1 MTSAGIG
8 LLIYAVLVSAPAAA
22 TGPNPVV
29 AMAGTWEVHEV
40 AVDHQDQ
47 PHWRFRPNDPQLVGR
62 TLSIDPERVTLNFSK
77 DLDCSQTSWKAKP
90 TTWGYLIAKGFP
102 RPADGGRGAAPT
114 PDDFELKVTK
124 RSKVLAYPLCSSSG
138 KTRVHFPAAPWLA
151 VQEADKVAVNLDNQV
166 LLILQ
171 RRPPDAKPTPSFD
184 CGKATTPTEKA
195 ICGNF
200 DLASWDRSV
209 ALALHQAIAR
219 SPEKEAS
226 LRGAQRD
233 WLKKR
238 DECAAKVECIDEQQ
252 WRRVEELGQE

>member
-1 MTSAGIG
+1 MITGAG
-8 LLIYAVLVSAPAAA
+8 LLLHVVLASAQAAGAGA
-22 TGPNPVV
+22 TPVD
-29 AMAGTWEVHEV
+29 AITGTWEVRQV

-47 PHWRFRPNDPQLVGR
+47 QHWRFRPNDPQLMGR
-62 TLSIDPERVTLNFSK
+62 TLLIDHERVVLNFSK
-77 DLDCSQTSWKAKP
+77 DLDCSQTAWKAKA

-102 RPADGGRGAAPT
+102 RPTDGGRSAAPT

-124 RSKVLAYPLCSSSG
+124 KSKVSAYPLCGSSG
-138 KTRVHFPAAPWLA
+138 KNAAHFPAAPWLA
-151 VQEADKVAVNLDNQV
+151 LQEADKAALNVDNQV

-171 RRPPDAKPTPSFD
+171 RRLPDAKPTPSFD
-184 CGKATTPTEKA
+184 CAKAATPTEKA

-219 SPEKEAS
+219 NPDKEAS
-226 LRGAQRD
+226 LRGGQRD

>member
-1 MTSAGIG
+1 MIAGIG
-8 LLIYAVLVSAPAAA
+8 LVLHAVLACAQAAGPGVKAPD
-22 TGPNPVV
+22 G
-29 AMAGTWEVHEV
+29 MAGTWEVREV

-47 PHWRFRPNDPQLVGR
+47 QHWRFRPNDPQLVGR
-62 TLSIDPERVTLNFSK
+62 TLSIDPDRVKLNFSK

-102 RPADGGRGAAPT
+102 RPTDGGRSAAPT
-114 PDDFELKVTK
+114 PDDFELKVAK
-124 RSKVLAYPLCSSSG
+124 EGKVSAYPLCPSTG
-138 KTRVHFPAAPWLA
+138 KAAVRFPAAPWLA
-151 VQEADKVAVNLDNQV
+151 LQEADKLAVNLDNQV

-171 RRPPDAKPTPSFD
+171 RRLPDAKPTPSFD
-184 CGKATTPTEKA
+184 CAKAATPTEKA

-219 SPEKEAS
+219 NPEKEAS
-226 LRGAQRD
+226 LRGGQRD

-238 DECAAKVECIDEQQ
+238 DECAAKVDCIDEQQ
-252 WRRVEELGQE
+252 WRRVEDLGQE

>member
-1 MTSAGIG
+1 MIRGVG
-8 LLIYAVLVSAPAAA
+8 LLLHAILAFAQAAGTA
-22 TGPNPVV
+22 GSPVD
-29 AMAGTWEVHEV
+29 AMTGTWEVREV

-47 PHWRFRPNDPQLVGR
+47 QHWRFRPNDPQLIGR
-62 TLSIDPERVTLNFSK
+62 TLSVDHERVKLNFSK
-77 DLDCSQTSWKAKP
+77 ELDCAQTSWKAKP

-102 RPADGGRGAAPT
+102 RPADGGRSAAPT
-114 PDDFELKVTK
+114 PDDFELKVNKTT
-124 RSKVLAYPLCSSSG
+124 KVLAYPLCGSSG
-138 KTRVHFPAAPWLA
+138 KTAAHFPAAPWLA
-151 VQEADKVAVNLDNQV
+151 LEEADKMAVNLDNQV
-166 LLILQ
+166 LLILK
-171 RRPPDAKPTPSFD
+171 RRLPDAKPTPSFD
-184 CGKATTPTEKA
+184 CSKAATPTEKA

-219 SPEKEAS
+219 NPDKEAS
-226 LRGAQRD
+226 LRGTQRD